1 MPTFSR
7 TAVLAVAGVAAL
19 TLVAAC
25 GSDGTSG
32 TASPSSAA
40 ASGGPAL
47 VAAGSNTL
55 GPIVTDA
62 DGNTL
67 YRFDKDTANPS
78 ASNCTGACATTWPPA
93 PAAEHI
99 RAQGVDSALIGSVTR
114 TDGTKQL
121 TLGGWPL
128 YRYAPDAKPGD
139 TKGQG
144 VGGTWFAS
152 TPTGRKAPA
161 ATPAASAAQSGSGY
175 GY

>member
-7 TAVLAVAGVAAL
+7 TALLAVAGAAAL

-62 DGNTL
+62 DSNTL
-67 YRFDKDTANPS
+67 YRFDKDPANPPPRT
-78 ASNCTGACATTWPPA
+78 APVPAHTTWPPV

-114 TDGTKQL
+114 TDGTKPL

-128 YRYAPDAKPGD
+128 YRYASDAKPGD

-144 VGGTWFAS
+144 VGCTWFGS
-152 TPTGRKAPA
+152 TPTGKKAPA

-175 GY
+175 